1 MILFIQSREVMHLQK
16 EIKQNYY
23 LTEKFQ
29 DKSLFKLSESVWAH
43 FWTFQKKPFLLK
55 AVYWVEECLLN
66 IQVQGIPRWSS
77 G

>member
-29 DKSLFKLSESVWAH
+29 DKSLFKLSESV
-43 FWTFQKKPFLLK
+43 
-55 AVYWVEECLLN
+55 
-66 IQVQGIPRWSS
+66 
-77 G
+77 